1 MAAATSAS
9 AAAPEDKVT
18 LCHMP
23 GTADE
28 ATITVSESSVAK
40 HLAHGDSRGP
50 CTTDEIIDADG
61 ILTAGSGDP
70 GAREVQPGDALTTFP
85 VTGTPDAG
93 LDMFDQD
100 GNGLWTQGVDDL
112 HSEDPATCATA
123 IRDGFHQLGFDC
135 KVLDLN
141 GDLADGEQVDC
152 DTLSRGPAMLLRSLL
167 QSAECAGEEDERVF
181 AGRDVEFVDARD
193 DDRVV
198 AGGVFGDD
206 LTFE

>member
-152 DTLSRGPAMLLRSLL
+152 DIEVGVSFSGMTCPPVDVKYHDANADAAWDS
-167 QSAECAGEEDERVF
+167 GEDLVL
-181 AGRDVEFVDARD
+181 DVNNN
-193 DDRVV
+193 
-198 AGGVFGDD
+198 GVFD
-206 LTFE
+206 